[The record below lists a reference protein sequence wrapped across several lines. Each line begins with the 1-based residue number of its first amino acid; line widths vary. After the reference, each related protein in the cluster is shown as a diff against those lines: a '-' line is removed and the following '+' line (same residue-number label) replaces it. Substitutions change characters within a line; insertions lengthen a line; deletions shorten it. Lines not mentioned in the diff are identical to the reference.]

1 MKKTL
6 VLIAALL
13 AVSAF
18 AQTASQQPV
27 VKPIPSAEAAVAVV
41 GVVLIVPAIITTA
54 AALTGNLK
62 PLCEGWLQ
70 GVYTPAPQGEN
81 VCPGGSWAVA
91 VGFARPK

>member
-1 MKKTL
+1 MKKAL
-6 VLIAALL
+6 VLATALFALAA
-13 AVSAF
+13 S

-27 VKPIPSAEAAVAVV
+27 KPMPSAEAAVAVI
-41 GVVLIVPAIITTA
+41 GVVLTVPAIITTA

-62 PLCEGWLQ
+62 PLCEDWLK
-70 GVYTPAPQGEN
+70 GKYVPAPQGVD